1 MLPTDRTVAY
11 GIKAAELFALAKD
24 NRCVSLKREFE
35 HLACAYLR
43 LIREGGHFDS
53 FVAR

>member
-1 MLPTDRTVAY
+1 MLPMDRTVAY